1 MLVNDVHFDSHG
13 NLWLSNTNNGVFK
26 YTNGRWINFKVGKSG
41 LTTDKILSIFEDH
54 KGIIWVT
61 TQGGGVCRFNFSKG
75 SLYL

>member
-13 NLWLSNTNNGVFK
+13 NLWLATQTNGVFK
-26 YTNGRWINFKVGKSG
+26 YNNGRWINFKVDNSG

-61 TQGGGVCRFNFSKG
+61 TQGGDKWAVCFFKARSTK
-75 SLYL
+75 